1 MCMYMT
7 VKQIRDNFICRLVLE
22 TAQNPF
28 CKCTI
33 MQTRSM
39 NNNSHSTGL
48 SSKHIQINRLI
59 WCTFNIHIYL
69 NCSIVRSH
77 VRSEFKKSIL
87 SSQASL
93 APISNE
99 PLGPTVGGGLQYT
112 YCRFSLQCGCYKMY
126 SDQSLV
132 LQSI

>member
-1 MCMYMT
+1 MYTYMT
-7 VKQIRDNFICRLVLE
+7 VKQVRDSFIYRLVLQ

-28 CKCTI
+28 CKCVI

-39 NNNSHSTGL
+39 NNNSHSTCL
-48 SSKHIQINRLI
+48 SSKHFQMNRLI
-59 WCTFNIHIYL
+59 WCTLNIHIYL
-69 NCSIVRSH
+69 NCSNVRSH

-93 APISNE
+93 APTSNE
-99 PLGPTVGGGLQYT
+99 PLGPTVVGGGLQYT

-132 LQSI
+132 L